1 MEPEILQTVQ
11 SFTAHVPLLKSITM
25 KLTQNHKYAKNQVNG
40 TRNCKLIGS

>member
-25 KLTQNHKYAKNQVNG
+25 KLTQIINMLRIMWMEPEIA
-40 TRNCKLIGS
+40 S